1 MHLLCLCLFVAGAA
15 PDAPGKPTPKFEPG
29 RDTTFVDG
37 PLDKAGYIDYEAALN
52 ARLNARL
59 KGKTTPDSNALV
71 LLLKCIGPK
80 PEGTE
85 LKPDFFKALGID
97 APPADGQYLAKYHL
111 HFALEIRAP
120 DPRGFYDHEA
130 KLKRQPWTKDDSPK
144 HAEWLNINEKP
155 LVIAVEATRRP
166 DYFSPMISRKP
177 NGERGML
184 IGALLPVV
192 QKYRDIASVLGLR
205 VTWNLGA
212 GKFDEACADALAIH
226 RLGRLAARG
235 GSFIELLVGIAIDG
249 LAHAADAV
257 IFEHGRPT
265 AKQALAYQAE
275 LMKLAPIAG
284 PADRIALHER
294 FLFLDAIQYSIKSG
308 TAVPAGE
315 VIEGLTAEGILK
327 AIDWEAV
334 FRKGNGYY
342 DRIGASYKIPT
353 RIGRLAAFKALDAD
367 LKNLEAR
374 VKNPKIDP
382 TDPPAKIRAEVTEII
397 ASMYLYSLMPSTA
410 WNRSTATASPPPASR
425 PTSPTTRNTPR
436 LWPTSCRSTW
446 HACPTMF
453 SEAIGCSTKKP
464 APDTCST
471 AWARTGSTTAAN
483 CSPTSRAATTSAF
496 ACPASEIGHP
506 AGRRNAAPVT

>member
-15 PDAPGKPTPKFEPG
+15 PDVPGKPTPKFEPG

-37 PLDKAGYIDYEAALN
+37 PLDKDGYIDYEAA
-52 ARLNARL
+52 LNARL

-80 PEGTE
+80 PEGAE
-85 LKPDFFKALGID
+85 LKPDFYKALGID
-97 APPADGQYLAKYHL
+97 APPADGQYLAKYYL
-111 HFALEIRAP
+111 HFALERNAP
-120 DPRGFYDHEA
+120 DPRAFRDHEA

-155 LVIAVEATRRP
+155 LVIAVEATRRA

-192 QKYRDIASVLGLR
+192 QKCRDIASVLGLR

-284 PADRIALHER
+284 PVDRIALHER

-397 ASMYLYSLMPSTA
+397 ASMYLYSLMPA
-410 WNRSTATASPPPASR
+410 YGKIADAIDRVEQINRNGIAAAGLAAHFADNKKYPETLADLVPKYLARVPDDVFGGNRVLYKKTGTGYLLYSVGANGVDDGGQLLSDE
-425 PTSPTTRNTPR
+425 PR
-436 LWPTSCRSTW
+436 GDD
-446 HACPTMF
+446 
-453 SEAIGCSTKKP
+453 IGIRVP
-464 APDTCST
+464 
-471 AWARTGSTTAAN
+471 R
-483 CSPTSRAATTSAF
+483 
-496 ACPASEIGHP
+496 E
-506 AGRRNAAPVT
+506 